1 MQTSLRCRLGG
12 DISVK
17 RILVLAALAIVVAAG
32 AAFYVMRD
40 RIGLSIFERATHEG
54 IAADLVPD
62 LPDGLTAG
70 FCGTGSPLP
79 DRTRAGP
86 CTAIVAGGRL
96 FIFDV
101 GDGAPE
107 TLALMGLQPAR
118 IEAVFLTHFHSDHI
132 DGLGGLAV
140 QRWAT
145 ASSTAP
151 IPLYGGEGVERI
163 ANGLR
168 EAYALD
174 TGHRIAHHG
183 PEVVPPGGEGY
194 IAHPFTIPE
203 GAESAVVYDE
213 GGVRIAAFTV
223 NHGPVRPAFG
233 YRIDYNGRS
242 IVISGDTAR
251 SPNLVRAAQGADLL
265 IHEALAPNLVGVMER
280 ESAAQD
286 LGGVAHIFHD
296 IPDYHTSPADAA
308 DEAAEAQVGA
318 LALTHLIP
326 PLPVSILEGPF
337 LGDARSRFGGP
348 LWIMRDGDI
357 IVLPANGGVERRNTL
372 R

>member
-1 MQTSLRCRLGG
+1 M
-12 DISVK
+12 K
-17 RILVLAALAIVVAAG
+17 RILLALAAILIAAG
-32 AAFYVMRD
+32 AAFYFMRD
-40 RIGLSIFERATHEG
+40 QIGLAIFQRATH
-54 IAADLVPD
+54 AAVTSDLAPE
-62 LPDGLTAG
+62 LPDGLTAA

-79 DRTRAGP
+79 YRNSAGP
-86 CTAIVAGGRL
+86 CTAVVAGGKL
-96 FIFDV
+96 FVFDV

-132 DGLGGLAV
+132 DGLGNLAV

-145 ASSTAP
+145 GASTAP

-194 IAHPFTIPE
+194 AAHPFVMPE
-203 GAESAVVYDE
+203 GQESAVVYDKD
-213 GGVRIAAFTV
+213 GVRITAFSV

-233 YRIDYNGRS
+233 YRVDYKNRS
-242 IVISGDTAR
+242 IVISGDTAT
-251 SPNLVRAAQGADLL
+251 SPNLVRVAQNADLL
-265 IHEALAPNLVGVMER
+265 IHEALAPNLVGIMGSEA
-280 ESAAQD
+280 ESQN
-286 LGGVAHIFHD
+286 LNGVAHIFHD
-296 IPDYHTSPADAA
+296 IPDYHTSPSDAA
-308 DEAAEAQVGA
+308 SEAQQAHVGA

-326 PLPVSILEGPF
+326 PIPVSVIEGPF
-337 LGDARSRFGGP
+337 LGDARNRYDGP

-357 IVLPANGGVERRNTL
+357 IILPAGGGIERRHVL

>member
-1 MQTSLRCRLGG
+1 MKKIVFGA
-12 DISVK
+12 
-17 RILVLAALAIVVAAG
+17 LVALLIVAG
-32 AAFYVMRD
+32 AAFYLMRD
-40 RIGLSIFERATHEG
+40 QIALSVFERAARDGMT
-54 IAADLVPD
+54 ADLVPE

-79 DRTRAGP
+79 DRARAGP
-86 CTAIVAGGRL
+86 CTAVVAGGKL

-118 IEAVFLTHFHSDHI
+118 VEAVFLTHFHSDHI

-145 ASSTAP
+145 AASTAP
-151 IPLYGGEGVERI
+151 IPLYGGQGVERI

-168 EAYALD
+168 EAYAID

-194 IAHPFTIPE
+194 TAHPFNIPE
-203 GAESAVVYDE
+203 GDESAVVYDE
-213 GGVRIAAFTV
+213 GGVRITAFTV
-223 NHGPVRPAFG
+223 NHGPVRPAVG
-233 YRIDYNGRS
+233 YRIDYKTRS
-242 IVISGDTAR
+242 IIISGDAAP
-251 SPNLVRAAQGADLL
+251 SPSLVRAAQGADLL
-265 IHEALAPNLVGVMER
+265 IHEALAPNLVGIMENQA
-280 ESAAQD
+280 ESQN
-286 LGGVAHIFHD
+286 LGGVAQIFHD

-308 DEAAEAQVGA
+308 EEAQQAQVGA

-326 PLPVSILEGPF
+326 PIPISILEGPF
-337 LGDARSRFGGP
+337 IGDARRRFDGP
-348 LWIMRDGDI
+348 LWIMRDGDLI
-357 IVLPANGGVERRNTL
+357 ILPASGGVERRRVL
-372 R
+372 